1 MTKSQ
6 KIAKIISEVF
16 NGFLTMIL
24 SMIIPIIF
32 SNLNLQS
39 KIIYSIIYALIPL
52 VSYFTVKRYFK
63 ISDHDITDRRERP
76 PFFITLT
83 ALFGIMHVFIQAEN
97 IEMLTNTSLALFAS
111 TGVLTLITFFW
122 KISGHMTFST
132 LLFTTIYYVTKSPYS
147 LALFIF
153 TPLIAWARIELNKHT
168 TPQVIAGTIVTL
180 AVSISIYFVF

>member
-1 MTKSQ
+1 
-6 KIAKIISEVF
+6 
-16 NGFLTMIL
+16 
-24 SMIIPIIF
+24 
-32 SNLNLQS
+32 
-39 KIIYSIIYALIPL
+39 
-52 VSYFTVKRYFK
+52 
-63 ISDHDITDRRERP
+63 
-76 PFFITLT
+76 
-83 ALFGIMHVFIQAEN
+83 MHVFIQAEN

-153 TPLIAWARIELNKHT
+153 TPLIAWARIELSKHT